1 MLRLT
6 VQSKTVNV
14 WYIKKNTLISQ
25 YNSDIIHF
33 INYTSAFLTLTC
45 HNIYYEKGLLKNHIK
60 SEEV

>member
-1 MLRLT
+1 MCGIL
-6 VQSKTVNV
+6 
-14 WYIKKNTLISQ
+14 KKNTLISQ